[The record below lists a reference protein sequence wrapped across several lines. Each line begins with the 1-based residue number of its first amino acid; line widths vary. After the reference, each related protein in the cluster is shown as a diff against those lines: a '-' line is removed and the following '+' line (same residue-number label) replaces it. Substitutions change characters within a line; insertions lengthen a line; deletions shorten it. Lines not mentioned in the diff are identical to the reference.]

1 MPRCLITLFHA
12 NLSYIKFSIIA
23 KFNHLN
29 SELLK
34 LCVIINISIYQHIR
48 MKEIVED
55 SKEQENLL
63 SVVFEDMMIFVPDTP
78 VLKAKSFSRMPS
90 ITEIFKSDSRV

>member
-1 MPRCLITLFHA
+1 
-12 NLSYIKFSIIA
+12 
-23 KFNHLN
+23 
-29 SELLK
+29 
-34 LCVIINISIYQHIR
+34 

-63 SVVFEDMMIFVPDTP
+63 SVIFEDMMIFVPDTP

-90 ITEIFKSDSRV
+90 IT